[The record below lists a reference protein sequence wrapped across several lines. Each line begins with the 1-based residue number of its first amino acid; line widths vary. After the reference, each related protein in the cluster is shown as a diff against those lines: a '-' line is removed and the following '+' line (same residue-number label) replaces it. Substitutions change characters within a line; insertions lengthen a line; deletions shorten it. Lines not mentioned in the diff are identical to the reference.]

1 MGVHLLSR
9 LKKEKEEQMQWAWP
23 LPLLTLN
30 MAVTSGARAPILWPR
45 GNRHKGKAK
54 RVLEPVT
61 VVPISKL
68 LYVRKINPIC
78 LSHFRS
84 VFLLFAAEHI
94 TI

>member
-9 LKKEKEEQMQWAWP
+9 LEKEKEEQMQRAWP

-30 MAVTSGARAPILWPR
+30 MAVTSGATAPILWLR

-78 LSHFRS
+78 LSHFGS
-84 VFLLFAAEHI
+84 VLLLFAAEHI
-94 TI
+94 II